1 MRNKMPHKNR
11 EQRKEYVKKY
21 YSKNKEWIK
30 EKSKKYRSL
39 HKEQRKEYYLKN
51 EEHIKEKRKEY
62 LLKNRQRI
70 RDYVRNKYKTD
81 INFKLRHN
89 KRVKEYSLK
98 NRQHIRDYARNKYKT
113 DINFK
118 LRHNISQRIR
128 HGLKGIEH
136 KSAHTRELLG
146 CTIDELWTHLESQFK
161 PWMTRENHG
170 LWHIDHIRACAKFD
184 LSDPAQQ
191 RECFHY
197 SNLQPLWAHENF
209 SKGVK

>member
-1 MRNKMPHKNR
+1 MPHKNR

-70 RDYVRNKYKTD
+70 RDYV
-81 INFKLRHN
+81 
-89 KRVKEYSLK
+89 
-98 NRQHIRDYARNKYKT
+98 RNKYKT